1 MYNQE
6 MNIGGKHLYFD
17 KWMIQKLYCIYRYNR
32 KRNLTNKV
40 LKLTLNK
47 IPIPRFINGFVK
59 SITLSLA

>member
-1 MYNQE
+1 MDDEND
-6 MNIGGKHLYFD
+6 IA
-17 KWMIQKLYCIYRYNR
+17 CRYNR
-32 KRNLTNKV
+32 KRNLTNKI